1 MKKAYEDYLQLKPYQ
16 FVSWLSQ
23 QFDIDTPYT
32 FTTEDDI
39 NRGLEVLSVY
49 AQNISFLEDMQSFC
63 KLYCRELKRLG
74 PATKSSYED
83 MVDRGAAIDNK
94 ISGLKVLYQAL
105 NKNITLISD
114 QLKRPQEHTISNSSQ
129 NRQWKNTGYQNRK
142 H

>member
-1 MKKAYEDYLQLKPYQ
+1 MKKAYEEYLQLKPYD
-16 FVSWLSQ
+16 FITWLSE
-23 QFDIDTPYT
+23 QFDIDTPQR

-74 PATKSSYED
+74 PDTKVSYED
-83 MVDRGAAIDNK
+83 MVDRAAAIENK
-94 ISGLKVLYQAL
+94 ISGMKILYQAL

-114 QLKRPQEHTISNSSQ
+114 QMKRPQEYVVRTKPST
-129 NRQWKNTGYQNRK
+129 KGA
-142 H
+142 

>member
-49 AQNISFLEDMQSFC
+49 AQNTGISLFF
-63 KLYCRELKRLG
+63 
-74 PATKSSYED
+74 
-83 MVDRGAAIDNK
+83 
-94 ISGLKVLYQAL
+94 
-105 NKNITLISD
+105 
-114 QLKRPQEHTISNSSQ
+114 
-129 NRQWKNTGYQNRK
+129 
-142 H
+142 

>member
-1 MKKAYEDYLQLKPYQ
+1 MKKAYEEYLQLKPYD
-16 FVSWLSQ
+16 FITWLSE
-23 QFDIDTPYT
+23 QFDIDTPQR

-74 PATKSSYED
+74 PDTKVSYED
-83 MVDRGAAIDNK
+83 MVDRAAAIENK
-94 ISGLKVLYQAL
+94 ISGMKILYQAL

-114 QLKRPQEHTISNSSQ
+114 QMKRPQEYVVRTKPSA
-129 NRQWKNTGYQNRK
+129 KGA
-142 H
+142 

>member
-1 MKKAYEDYLQLKPYQ
+1 
-16 FVSWLSQ
+16 
-23 QFDIDTPYT
+23 
-32 FTTEDDI
+32 
-39 NRGLEVLSVY
+39 
-49 AQNISFLEDMQSFC
+49 
-63 KLYCRELKRLG
+63 
-74 PATKSSYED
+74 

-129 NRQWKNTGYQNRK
+129 NGQWKNTGYQNRK

>member
-1 MKKAYEDYLQLKPYQ
+1 MKKAYEKYLQLKPYD
-16 FVSWLSQ
+16 FITWLSE
-23 QFDIDTPYT
+23 QFDIDTPQR

-74 PATKSSYED
+74 PDTKVSYED
-83 MVDRGAAIDNK
+83 MVDRAAAIENK
-94 ISGLKVLYQAL
+94 ISGMKILYQAL

-114 QLKRPQEHTISNSSQ
+114 QMKRPQEYVVRTKPSA
-129 NRQWKNTGYQNRK
+129 KGA
-142 H
+142 

>member
-1 MKKAYEDYLQLKPYQ
+1 MEKAYEEYLQLKPYD
-16 FVSWLSQ
+16 FITWLSE
-23 QFDIDTPYT
+23 QFDIDTPQR

-74 PATKSSYED
+74 PDTKVSYED
-83 MVDRGAAIDNK
+83 MVDRAAAIENK
-94 ISGLKVLYQAL
+94 ISGMKILYQAL

-114 QLKRPQEHTISNSSQ
+114 QMKRPQEYVVRTKPSA
-129 NRQWKNTGYQNRK
+129 KGA
-142 H
+142 

>member
-49 AQNISFLEDMQSFC
+49 AQNISFW
-63 KLYCRELKRLG
+63 
-74 PATKSSYED
+74 
-83 MVDRGAAIDNK
+83 K
-94 ISGLKVLYQAL
+94 ICSLSASCTAE
-105 NKNITLISD
+105 N
-114 QLKRPQEHTISNSSQ
+114 
-129 NRQWKNTGYQNRK
+129 
-142 H
+142 

>member
-1 MKKAYEDYLQLKPYQ
+1 MKKAYEGYLQLKPYD
-16 FVSWLSQ
+16 FITWLSE
-23 QFDIDTPYT
+23 QFDIDTPQR

-74 PATKSSYED
+74 PDTKVSYED
-83 MVDRGAAIDNK
+83 MVDRAAAIENK
-94 ISGLKVLYQAL
+94 ISGMKILYQAL

-114 QLKRPQEHTISNSSQ
+114 QMKRPQEYVVRTKPSA
-129 NRQWKNTGYQNRK
+129 KGA
-142 H
+142 